1 MKGNERLKKFI
12 ELQEKEME
20 FEHISKE
27 LGIMPKTLRAFLNK
41 SGYKLENGKYKLKEE
56 NKASQ
61 IAFKEIK
68 KEESKKKKSENVIK
82 KSRSSKKDEEKKEN
96 KRNTLAKTTE
106 KSNENKKTNI
116 KPRKDRKINIT
127 TEDLDKLC
135 EVYDWYLQVKDYRS
149 LQPKKTVSKKDI
161 NIEKKEL
168 KELKSTS
175 IRVEKSIWEEFERLC
190 SNSQFTKQEIITQAL
205 TDFMKEYKHL
215 L

>member
-20 FEHISKE
+20 FENISKE
-27 LGIMPKTLRAFLNK
+27 IGIMPKTLRAFLNK
-41 SGYKLENGKYKLKEE
+41 NGYKLENGKYKLKEDSE
-56 NKASQ
+56 ASQ

-68 KEESKKKKSENVIK
+68 KEESKKKKSEPEIK
-82 KSRSSKKDEEKKEN
+82 KSRSSKIDGENKEN
-96 KRNTLAKTTE
+96 KKNVLTKTTT
-106 KSNENKKTNI
+106 KLKENKKITT
-116 KPRKDRKINIT
+116 KPKKDRKINIT

-135 EVYDWYLQVKDYRS
+135 EVYDWYLQVKDYKS
-149 LQPKKTVSKKDI
+149 LKPKKIVSKKDI

-168 KELKSTS
+168 KELKSAS

-205 TDFMKEYKHL
+205 KDFMSEYKHL